1 MVMEVDV
8 EVRLGWMER
17 KESNRPRA
25 RNGPRLRVSWDC
37 GVVDW
42 PRGPGPKGVGVNV
55 TSASMVKLS
64 TLFYFWP
71 SGM

>member
-1 MVMEVDV
+1 MMLEVVEVDV
-8 EVRLGWMER
+8 EVRLGGMQR

-42 PRGPGPKGVGVNV
+42 PRGPGPKGD
-55 TSASMVKLS
+55 
-64 TLFYFWP
+64 
-71 SGM
+71 